1 MTKRDD
7 CSLTPEQIKLV
18 RRHADRLLREAG
30 AYDQFPTPV
39 NTIVRAAE
47 LSVEREVSLD
57 HGFLARMYRTVAG
70 PIKRAIDKVLGLFDS
85 RDGVI
90 YLDQSAHP
98 HKKTFL
104 KLHETGHGY
113 LPHQRKTF
121 VFIEESNSTL
131 DPDVREEF
139 DREANVFAS
148 EVLFQL
154 DKFTADAADCP
165 FGIATPVELSKR
177 FGASCYSAIRRYVT
191 THYRACAVLVLNKLV
206 YEVGTGYATT
216 LRRAF
221 QSPSFTTQFG
231 LANWPEAYGPTD
243 LLTTVIATSQGFSH
257 PTGVLVR
264 DLNDET
270 RRCVV
275 ESFNSSYQVFVFIY
289 PESELRRSPLV
300 VAV

>member
-1 MTKRDD
+1 
-7 CSLTPEQIKLV
+7 LTPDQLKLV
-18 RRHADRLLREAG
+18 RRHADRLLRDAG
-30 AYDQFPTPV
+30 AYGRFPTPV
-39 NTIVRAAE
+39 NAIIQAAE

-57 HGFLARMYRTVAG
+57 QRFLSRMYRTVSG
-70 PIKRAIDKVLGLFDS
+70 PIMRAIDKVLGLFDS
-85 RDGVI
+85 RDRTI
-90 YLDQSAHP
+90 YLDHSVHP
-98 HKKTFL
+98 QKKTFL

-121 VFIEESNSTL
+121 AFIEESNATL
-131 DPDVREEF
+131 DPDVREVF

-154 DKFTADAADCP
+154 DKFTKDAADCE
-165 FGIATPVELSKR
+165 FGITTPVELSKR
-177 FGASCYSAIRRYVT
+177 FGASCYAAIRRYVT
-191 THYRACAVLVLNKLV
+191 TNRRACAVLVLNKLV
-206 YEVGTGYATT
+206 YEVGSGYGTT

-221 QSPSFTTQFG
+221 QSPSFTAQFG
-231 LANWPEAYGPTD
+231 ATDWPESYGPTD
-243 LLTTVIATSQGFSH
+243 VLTTIIATSQGFSH

-264 DLNDET
+264 DLNDDT

-289 PESELRRSPLV
+289 PESELKRSLLH